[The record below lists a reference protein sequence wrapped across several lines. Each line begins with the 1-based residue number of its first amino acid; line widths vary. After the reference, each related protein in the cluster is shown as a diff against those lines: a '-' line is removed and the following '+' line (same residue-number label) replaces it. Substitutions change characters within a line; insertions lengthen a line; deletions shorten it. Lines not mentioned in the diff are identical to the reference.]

1 MFIDIYSQTDIIL
14 SEIKDSVQRATF
26 YLENLCL
33 VLNMLSLNHLSP
45 STITPKNLR
54 KLLLDIKTRLPSSL
68 KLPEDPM
75 ANIWYF
81 YQTFTCKTIL
91 DGDKVLVI
99 ISIPLLDFH
108 GEFVVYKVY
117 NVLANPLELK

>member
-1 MFIDIYSQTDIIL
+1 MFINIYSQIDIIL
-14 SEIKDSVQRATF
+14 SEIKDTVQRVTF
-26 YLENLCL
+26 YLENLRL
-33 VLNMLSLNHLSP
+33 ELNMLSLNHLSP

-81 YQTFTCKTIL
+81 YQTLTIVKQFSMVTRCL
-91 DGDKVLVI
+91 
-99 ISIPLLDFH
+99 S
-108 GEFVVYKVY
+108 
-117 NVLANPLELK
+117 